1 MSLKKEI
8 TLEWGDKSH
17 TIKPDFDL
25 AYRIENSINLTKFTM
40 QVAND
45 DTRYTHAAHFISI
58 LLAESG
64 CHVSGE
70 EIWTQMFSNGN
81 ISRDTV
87 NEMLER
93 IFTGIYPEVE
103 ERKPVKKN
111 SRKKMKS

>member
-8 TLEWGDKSH
+8 TLEWGDRSH
-17 TIKPDFDL
+17 TIKPDYDL
-25 AYRIENSINLTKFTM
+25 AYRIENSFNLTKFTVR
-40 QVAND
+40 VAND

-64 CHVSGE
+64 CHVTGE
-70 EIWTQMFSNGN
+70 EIWTQMFGNGN
-81 ISRDTV
+81 ISRDKV
-87 NEMLER
+87 DEMIGA

-103 ERKPVKKN
+103 KKKPVKKN